1 MLERLKQTGGA
12 RNRDFVP
19 SRPDH
24 SGPWGY
30 SFVVG
35 TGTRVTAVIV
45 DTKAGGLLPAQKSQ
59 FAWDTDH
66 ASALLRAWNI
76 LWLDAAH
83 WVVHRGSNFHGKY
96 RNIFGQD
103 VQQQRQKFSIACFP
117 AVRNSPRISRPASQF
132 RPSCDSARAR
142 PLPARR

>member
-35 TGTRVTAVIV
+35 TGARVTAIIV
-45 DTKAGGLLPAQKSQ
+45 NSKTSILLPAQKSQ
-59 FAWDTDH
+59 FARDTDQ
-66 ASALLRAWNI
+66 APTEPCAWSILRPDAVPCGACKGFDFQEEISKSLEANRSAT
-76 LWLDAAH
+76 
-83 WVVHRGSNFHGKY
+83 
-96 RNIFGQD
+96 
-103 VQQQRQKFSIACFP
+103 
-117 AVRNSPRISRPASQF
+117 
-132 RPSCDSARAR
+132 
-142 PLPARR
+142 